1 MIVRLDEPLA
11 RHTAIRTGG
20 RCRAWVVVETVEEL
34 ADVTADCRA
43 HDWKWSLLGHG
54 TRTVYRDADQPGAVI
69 RLGTSFGTVTS
80 DWRVGASVAVPA
92 LVARAAALGAAGIEH
107 FAATAGSF
115 GASLA
120 LDEGWDDVVSDV
132 HALHRGKAVAMSLND
147 ARKGKVILGATLT
160 LREDRPESVRKRVD
174 KALAAT
180 SRSRESPWYA
190 VPGKQSLRE
199 VFASVLL
206 PRVRLREVA
215 IPSTAPELLVNLG
228 GGTAADLMLLHKSA
242 LERVKSTRG
251 IELDSRV
258 LWAGGTS

>member
-20 RCRAWVVVETVEEL
+20 LCGAFVVVESVDEL
-34 ADVTADCRA
+34 AEVTAQCRA
-43 HDWKWSLLGHG
+43 ADWKWSLLGHG
-54 TRTVYRDADQPGAVI
+54 TRTVYRDGAWPGAVV
-69 RLGTSFGTVTS
+69 RLGAAFAEVSEG
-80 DWRVGASVAVPA
+80 WRVGAAVPVPA
-92 LVARAAALGAAGIEH
+92 LVARAAEKGCAGIED

-120 LDEGWDDVVSDV
+120 LDDGWDDVVADV
-132 HALHRGKAVAMSLND
+132 EVLHRNKVVAMPLAE
-147 ARKGKVILGATLT
+147 ARKGKVILGATLA
-160 LREDRPESVRKRVD
+160 LKDAEPDAVRRRVD
-174 KALAAT
+174 RALAAT
-180 SRSRESPWYA
+180 SRTKASSWYA

-228 GGTAADLMLLHKSA
+228 GGTAADLLLLHRSA
-242 LERVKSTRG
+242 VERVKSTRG

-258 LWAGGTS
+258 LWAGGAS